1 MKAFFKG
8 VDKVDIAALSI
19 SMKQSQLA
27 QNVSLA
33 LMRKVL
39 DTSTMNSQ
47 QLIKMME
54 LNANPDLGGNIDI
67 KI

>member
-1 MKAFFKG
+1 M
-8 VDKVDIAALSI
+8 DIAALSI

-33 LMRKVL
+33 LIKKVL
-39 DTSTMNSQ
+39 NTSAMNSQ

>member
-1 MKAFFKG
+1 M
-8 VDKVDIAALSI
+8 DIAALSI
-19 SMKQSQLA
+19 SMKQSQLV

-33 LMRKVL
+33 LMRKVM
-39 DTSTMNSQ
+39 DTSTTSSQ

>member
-1 MKAFFKG
+1 M
-8 VDKVDIAALSI
+8 DIAALSI

-39 DTSTMNSQ
+39 NTSTMNSQ
-47 QLIKMME
+47 ELIKMME
-54 LNANPDLGGNIDI
+54 LNANSDLGGNIDV